1 MKELKTI
8 KKINNILDKG
18 EKRKEKL
25 AARLT
30 TLQADEK
37 ALYDAVQ
44 MDFNASILDER
55 EPDKKLSKDLE
66 RLRDEV
72 KNVSFQLSQIDE
84 VVKNEIEK
92 QKEAV
97 DEERKAYLAEKGE
110 EFREHFDKM
119 NELKLAFLQ
128 SIIEYKN
135 KHTEFESEY
144 SKTFRSIEKRV
155 GLREIDP
162 SYHYELHAFQRM
174 QVDGRYSPMLTPEEI
189 REAFVNGKLAYQTE
203 KNKAAF
209 KGN

>member
-8 KKINNILDKG
+8 KKINNILDKA

-37 ALYDAVQ
+37 ALFEAVQ
-44 MDFNASILDER
+44 DDFNASILDER
-55 EPDKKLSKDLE
+55 EPDKKLSSDLE
-66 RLRDEV
+66 KLRGEIE
-72 KNVSFQLSQIDE
+72 NTSFQLSQIDA

-97 DEERKAYLAEKGE
+97 QEERKEYLAEKGE
-110 EFREHFDKM
+110 EFRQFFDEL
-119 NELKLAFLQ
+119 NEAKLAYL
-128 SIIEYKN
+128 SKVIEYKN
-135 KHTEFESEY
+135 KHTEFERDFNR
-144 SKTFRSIEKRV
+144 TFRSISKRV

-162 SYHYELHAFQRM
+162 SYQYQLHAFQRM
-174 QVDGRYSPMLTPEEI
+174 QVDGHYTPMLTPDEI
-189 REAFVNGKLAYQTE
+189 REAFVEGKLTRLTE

-209 KGN
+209 KK